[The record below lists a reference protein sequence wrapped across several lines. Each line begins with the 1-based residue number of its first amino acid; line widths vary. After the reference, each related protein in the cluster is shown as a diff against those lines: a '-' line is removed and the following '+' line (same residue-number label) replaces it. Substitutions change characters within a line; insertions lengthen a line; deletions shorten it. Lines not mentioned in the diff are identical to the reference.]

1 MSHYN
6 KISKNIH
13 EIIVRDDKKELT
25 WINIVNAGKK
35 EIEFLRKNYDF
46 QLSHLQASSA
56 KITSQRTFVEDA
68 KKYTFMV
75 LQFPEIINDSIHT
88 GEIEFFIG
96 KSYIVTLHNN
106 VKALNSFFSKYK
118 KDVDNFAS
126 SKEKNPTILLYE
138 IFNHLLTDCYSLID
152 INTIKIN
159 KVEEMIFS
167 RQSRKSIPKILFLRR
182 DIINVRRMMQN
193 HKNII
198 KKLLN
203 QDTGLLLKNYR
214 TKKLYIQLLDLSKR
228 VWESLE
234 NQKEMITV
242 LSLTND
248 ALLNYRISDIM
259 KTLTLFSVIVFP
271 LTLFA
276 ALFGMNVEGGMPLL
290 DNAGGFWIVLLM
302 MLGGTLGMMI
312 YFKRKRW
319 F

>member
-1 MSHYN
+1 M
-6 KISKNIH
+6 
-13 EIIVRDDKKELT
+13 
-25 WINIVNAGKK
+25 
-35 EIEFLRKNYDF
+35 
-46 QLSHLQASSA
+46 
-56 KITSQRTFVEDA
+56 
-68 KKYTFMV
+68 
-75 LQFPEIINDSIHT
+75 
-88 GEIEFFIG
+88 
-96 KSYIVTLHNN
+96 
-106 VKALNSFFSKYK
+106 
-118 KDVDNFAS
+118 
-126 SKEKNPTILLYE
+126 
-138 IFNHLLTDCYSLID
+138 
-152 INTIKIN
+152 
-159 KVEEMIFS
+159 
-167 RQSRKSIPKILFLRR
+167 
-182 DIINVRRMMQN
+182 
-193 HKNII
+193 
-198 KKLLN
+198 
-203 QDTGLLLKNYR
+203 KNYR
-214 TKKLYIQLLDLSKR
+214 TKKSYIQLLDLSKR